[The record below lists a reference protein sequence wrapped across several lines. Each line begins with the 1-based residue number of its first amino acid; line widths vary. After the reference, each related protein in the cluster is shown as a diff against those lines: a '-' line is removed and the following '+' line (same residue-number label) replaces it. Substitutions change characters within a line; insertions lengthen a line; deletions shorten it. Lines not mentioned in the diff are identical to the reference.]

1 MSTLAVVFL
10 ATVTALMSATAS
22 GFVNPTTPQMYA
34 LALSAGDGHE
44 YWRTAASSE
53 HLSLVCGVL

>member
-22 GFVNPTTPQMYA
+22 GFVNSTTPQMYA
-34 LALSAGDGHE
+34 LAFSVSDEHE
-44 YWRTAASSE
+44 YWRTATSE
-53 HLSLVCGVL
+53 HLSLVCSVL